1 MPYTINISHLFPTA
15 TYAVEDV
22 LTLKIGKRKNGGD
35 LKSMMKR
42 ELPIESYFEK
52 GEISWKLDMSC
63 VQLDGSQCKLDWNAP
78 IRVYLQVPQKSLNT
92 FNMADKKNA
101 RRSTKLLSLIIS
113 VCLVSACYIK
123 QKTAEEVSDELNSL
137 IYPGQRNSKYEIDY
151 TNSIIILPEY
161 TDIENRFLDY
171 TYLSKK
177 SLLKNKLTRKEIKSF
192 EATLEISKKD
202 FLDNYFVDKGT
213 IINRKTKRQLLSQ
226 FFLYMEKGTTKYE
239 LNFDKSRIY
248 SVDLSY
254 KEDLPFASIVYIYD
268 REGNLSELI
277 DNISVPYIK
286 NSNVYE
292 KCVGHSQLRYFF
304 SEGSGYWKLY
314 YYNAENE
321 IVGVKEEGEIKH
333 NYKIGQWKYYNREGT
348 IDSVKTYSIKD
359 SVDVRFPYCLFNK
372 KEPCF

>member
-1 MPYTINISHLFPTA
+1 MPYTINIRHLFPTA
-15 TYAVEDV
+15 TYTVEDV
-22 LTLKIGKRKNGGD
+22 LPLKIGKRKNGGD

-177 SLLKNKLTRKEIKSF
+177 SLLKNKLTGKEIKSF

-202 FLDNYFVDKGT
+202 FLHNYFVDKGT

-226 FFLYMEKGTTKYE
+226 FFLYIENGTTKYE
-239 LNFDKSRIY
+239 LNFDKSRMY

-286 NSNVYE
+286 NNNVYE
-292 KCVGHSQLRYFF
+292 KCVGHSQLRHFF

-314 YYNAENE
+314 YYNIENE

>member
-1 MPYTINISHLFPTA
+1 MPYTINIRHLFPTV
-15 TYAVEDV
+15 TYTVEDV

-177 SLLKNKLTRKEIKSF
+177 SLLKNKLTGQEIKSF

-202 FLDNYFVDKGT
+202 FLHNYFVDKGT

-226 FFLYMEKGTTKYE
+226 FFLYMENGTTKYE

-268 REGNLSELI
+268 REGNFSELI

-286 NSNVYE
+286 NNNVYE
-292 KCVGHSQLRYFF
+292 KCVGHSQLRHFF